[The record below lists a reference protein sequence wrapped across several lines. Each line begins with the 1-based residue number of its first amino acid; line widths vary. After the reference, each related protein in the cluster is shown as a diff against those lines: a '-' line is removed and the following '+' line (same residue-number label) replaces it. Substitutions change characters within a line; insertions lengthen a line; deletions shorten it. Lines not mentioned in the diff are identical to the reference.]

1 MVVSTPLGLLGA
13 SLHAGVA
20 AVQLF
25 LLLLAFKTAQRDVW
39 LACLAAIAALA
50 FVAWVT
56 AVRRRRA
63 MAGTPT
69 SRIASAA
76 QGYVELQGR
85 GMPLDVNPLRSPVS
99 GATCLWYS
107 YQVEEKNSE
116 DKWEMLE
123 QAKSDTSFVLD
134 DGSGRC
140 LVDPEGAEILTRHCR
155 RWNDGSRRYVEWTLL
170 QQDRIYV
177 LGNFL
182 TRHPDHGLDAGA
194 DVRDQLAE
202 WKRDQAG
209 LLRRFDLNHDGQLDE
224 REWALARRLAQRG
237 VEKKQRELRQQPELH
252 LVQDAPSRL
261 FLISNHD
268 PDQLAR
274 RFLWVAGVQ
283 LLVFIGALGFLGAW
297 WRQGPGL

>member
-1 MVVSTPLGLLGA
+1 MVVSTSFGMFGS
-13 SLHAGVA
+13 SLHAGA
-20 AVQLF
+20 AALQFF
-25 LLLLAFKTAQRDVW
+25 LLALAFQVGRREVWLMCLVGIALLAFLSWATA
-39 LACLAAIAALA
+39 L
-50 FVAWVT
+50 
-56 AVRRRRA
+56 RRRRA
-63 MAGTPT
+63 MASMPT

-85 GMPLDVNPLRSPVS
+85 GMPLDMNPLLSPLS
-99 GATCLWYS
+99 GMTCLWYS
-107 YQVEEKNSE
+107 YQVEEKNSD
-116 DKWEMLE
+116 DKWEVLE
-123 QAKSDTSFVLD
+123 RAKSDTSFVLD

-155 RWNDGSRRYVEWTLL
+155 RWNDGNRRYMEWTLL

-224 REWALARRLAQRG
+224 REWALARRLAQRSI
-237 VEKKQRELRQQPELH
+237 EKKHRELRQQPELH
-252 LVQDAPSRL
+252 LVQDAPSQL
-261 FLISNHD
+261 FLISNHE
-268 PDQLAR
+268 PDKLLR
-274 RFLWVAGVQ
+274 RFLWVAGGQ
-283 LLVFIGALGFLGAW
+283 LMVFLTALGFLGAW
-297 WRQGPGL
+297 WRQGPGG